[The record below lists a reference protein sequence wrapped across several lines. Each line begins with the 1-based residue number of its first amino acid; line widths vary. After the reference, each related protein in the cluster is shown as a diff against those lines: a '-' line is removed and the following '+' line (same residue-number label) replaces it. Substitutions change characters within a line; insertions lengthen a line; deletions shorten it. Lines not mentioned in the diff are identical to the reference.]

1 MEETMPAEELEPS
14 KPRDASTSGG
24 STWSWIAQNGRMIG
38 SAAIRYIWMVG
49 LGAVTLS
56 LVILSL
62 AAYQFQDSLTARSAN
77 GATRFT
83 DYKTHLDNVI
93 QRRIMARGE
102 SERLLLEF
110 QTAFESADYNLPDD
124 AADNLLRT
132 LRSLQAKRGLY
143 LELPAF
149 HAKPAISGGANA
161 AVPEQ
166 KDANFN
172 SQSRNHDILIKA
184 VTDAYDKYLGSY
196 RYDEAVIR
204 SYIDQHPVNVL
215 GKTLD
220 DSQKGFIEAVY
231 HDLLYFD
238 KLRLFTAYQLDPT
251 AMALMPPWMLSLYV
265 TLAMGAMGS
274 LLYVMR
280 SFLQDKLDE
289 SAGTSRTYRPL
300 SWFIMRPLMGVVT
313 ALAFFVVIQA
323 GLLVTDGAVDVGG
336 GGLNPYFGAAVAL
349 VCGLMSWQAIQ
360 RIELWGKRFFG
371 EEMIQRWGYGLK
383 GAFSIKPEKTKQD
396 LAKELQVTEAQLDD
410 WIEERQRIPQDIQDK
425 IAAWFGIDRRHLF
438 SDQSTVAVNSRP
450 FIKAG

>member
-1 MEETMPAEELEPS
+1 
-14 KPRDASTSGG
+14 
-24 STWSWIAQNGRMIG
+24 
-38 SAAIRYIWMVG
+38 MVG

-77 GATRFT
+77 GATGFT
-83 DYKTHLDNVI
+83 DYKTHLDNII
-93 QRRIMARGE
+93 QRRIMARGQ

-110 QTAFESADYNLPDD
+110 QTAFESVDYNLPDG
-124 AADNLLRT
+124 AAESLLRT
-132 LRSLQAKRGLY
+132 LRSLQAKQGLY
-143 LELPAF
+143 LELPTF

-161 AVPEQ
+161 AAPEQ
-166 KDANFN
+166 KGGNPGSTPDPSSNV
-172 SQSRNHDILIKA
+172 SMTSRQVSESPSPNHDILTKA
-184 VTDAYDKYLGSY
+184 VIESYNNYLESY
-196 RYDEAVIR
+196 RYDEAVIK
-204 SYIDQHPVNVL
+204 SYIAQPPVNAS
-215 GKTLD
+215 GKPLD

-238 KLRLFTAYQLDPT
+238 KLRLFTAYQLDPA

-289 SAGTSRTYRPL
+289 SAGASRTYRPL

-349 VCGLMSWQAIQ
+349 VCGLMSWQAVH

-383 GAFSIKPEKTKQD
+383 GAFSIRPEKTKED

-410 WIEERQRIPQDIQDK
+410 WMEERQRIPQDIQDK

-438 SDQSTVAVNSRP
+438 SDQSTVAVTSRP
-450 FIKAG
+450 LIKAG